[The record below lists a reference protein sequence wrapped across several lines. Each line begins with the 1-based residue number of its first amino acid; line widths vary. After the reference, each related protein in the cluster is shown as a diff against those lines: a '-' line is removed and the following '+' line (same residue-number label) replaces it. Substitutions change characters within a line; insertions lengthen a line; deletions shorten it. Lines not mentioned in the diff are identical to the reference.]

1 MKKEISRKLASAL
14 KRKET
19 LIEHL
24 SQMFFFYV
32 SDVVEN
38 ENGDIAEQ
46 QIKEIE
52 AKGKS
57 RNFGC
62 SSQAG

>member
-1 MKKEISRKLASAL
+1 MLLKGKKHSSNILVKC
-14 KRKET
+14 
-19 LIEHL
+19 
-24 SQMFFFYV
+24 FFFYV